1 MSLDLIANLAYIV
14 SAIFFGIAVINAMR
28 TAYDGKITQAMG
40 ELFWSSIVPAWCET

>member
-1 MSLDLIANLAYIV
+1 MVLV